1 MTTTQQIITVA
12 MAVATT
18 MLTRFTPF
26 IMLRPGRPT
35 PKYIVYLGKVLP
47 AAMFALLVV
56 YCLRGLPSHGTTL
69 PDAASQLVAV
79 AATVAMHVWRRNMMW
94 SMAVGTA
101 CYMLL
106 IRM

>member
-12 MAVATT
+12 MAVAAT
-18 MLTRFTPF
+18 
-26 IMLRPGRPT
+26 
-35 PKYIVYLGKVLP
+35 
-47 AAMFALLVV
+47 MFALLVV

-94 SMAVGTA
+94 SIAVGTA
-101 CYMLL
+101 CYILL

>member
-1 MTTTQQIITVA
+1 MTTAQQIITVA
-12 MAVATT
+12 MAVAAT
-18 MLTRFTPF
+18 MLTRFAPF

-56 YCLRGLPSHGTTL
+56 YCLRGLPSHDTAL

-79 AATVAMHVWRRNMMW
+79 AATVAMHVWRRSMMW
-94 SMAVGTA
+94 SIAVGTV

-106 IRM
+106 IKM